1 MTDTYQI
8 LLTVVISVLTVL
20 LTLIGIQLF
29 LILNEVRNILKKT
42 NNMVDDASKVTH
54 AVVQPIQEASTFL
67 TGLKNGLGVVN
78 KIKKIFDSNGSKE

>member
-8 LLTVVISVLTVL
+8 LLTSVISVLTVL

>member
-8 LLTVVISVLTVL
+8 LLTSVISVLTVL

-42 NNMVDDASKVTH
+42 NNIVNDASKVTH

-67 TGLKNGLGVVN
+67 IGLKNGLGVVN